1 MSAKRKSENPTL
13 EEKICIVLKD
23 LRSFSDFWSKLYEA
37 SECSLRRCH
46 VGKFAAKPER
56 FVNKKEPFEKV
67 TFVDLCHDYPDSF
80 ETMFS
85 FSQRKNY
92 YLNYS
97 NSIKK

>member
-67 TFVDLCHDYPDSF
+67 TFVDLAMTILILSRPCF
-80 ETMFS
+80 LLAKEKTT
-85 FSQRKNY
+85 
-92 YLNYS
+92 
-97 NSIKK
+97 I

>member
-23 LRSFSDFWSKLYEA
+23 LRSFSDFCSKRHEI
-37 SECSLRRCH
+37 SECSLRRCD
-46 VGKFAAKPER
+46 VGEFADKLER
-56 FVNKKEPFEKV
+56 LVNKKGLFKKV
-67 TFVDLCHDYPDSF
+67 TFVDLCHDCPDSF

-85 FSQRKNY
+85 YSQRKNY